1 MVFLSKKAMNKIF
14 SLIFIIYLTG
24 CSNSTKFESCADSM
38 FVLTNTL
45 MQKRMPTEARTSD
58 EIAQFNANSY
68 EDKKKY
74 HFYVALI
81 EICKLEYSRDIAKF
95 DAKYE

>member
-1 MVFLSKKAMNKIF
+1 
-14 SLIFIIYLTG
+14 
-24 CSNSTKFESCADSM
+24 
-38 FVLTNTL
+38 

-81 EICKLEYSRDIAKF
+81 EICKLEYSRDMAKF

>member
-1 MVFLSKKAMNKIF
+1 
-14 SLIFIIYLTG
+14 
-24 CSNSTKFESCADSM
+24 
-38 FVLTNTL
+38 
-45 MQKRMPTEARTSD
+45 MQKRMPTEAKSSD

-81 EICKLEYSRDIAKF
+81 EICKLEHSKDPEKF
-95 DAKYE
+95 NSNYK

>member
-1 MVFLSKKAMNKIF
+1 MSKILSILF
-14 SLIFIIYLTG
+14 VVCITG
-24 CSNSTKFESCADSM
+24 CSSNGNKFENCADSM

-45 MQKRMPTEARTSD
+45 MQKRMPTEAKSSD

-81 EICKLEYSRDIAKF
+81 EICKLEHSKDPEKF
-95 DAKYE
+95 SLNYK